1 MYGQAGTVG
10 LDSYEITAKNS
21 AAVTLEQG
29 DLVYVDPSQSD
40 WAVVDGEN
48 IGCLSVEL
56 AVAGSLA
63 DNAPLVGVVTT
74 TGPAVAI
81 GDWLK
86 VKLVGIV
93 DAKANTSASGGS
105 AVAVGDELSFSN
117 ETGCLEKAV
126 SGQPVVAYALE
137 AVAQD
142 AGAVDRTTA
151 PKIQVVMF
159 APGIHCDMQ

>member
-29 DLVYVDPSQSD
+29 DLVYVDPSESD

-74 TGPAVAI
+74 TGPVAI

-93 DAKANTSASGGS
+93 NAKANTSVTSGS
-105 AVAVGDELSFSN
+105 AFVVGDELSFSDK
-117 ETGCLEKAV
+117 TGCLEKAV
-126 SGQPVVAYALE
+126 SGEPVVAYALE

>member
-21 AAVTLEQG
+21 AAVTLDQG

-56 AVAGSLA
+56 AVESSLA

-74 TGPAVAI
+74 TGPVAI

-93 DAKANTSASGGS
+93 NAKANTSATTGS
-105 AVAVGDELSFSN
+105 AFAVGDELSFSDK
-117 ETGCLEKAV
+117 TGCLEKAV
-126 SGQPVVAYALE
+126 SGEPVVAYALE
-137 AVAQD
+137 AAAQD
-142 AGAVDRTTA
+142 AGAVDRTDA

>member
-56 AVAGSLA
+56 AVESSLA

-74 TGPAVAI
+74 TGPVEI

>member
-21 AAVTLEQG
+21 AAVTLDQG

-56 AVAGSLA
+56 AVESSLA

-74 TGPAVAI
+74 TGPVAI

-93 DAKANTSASGGS
+93 NAKANTSATTGS
-105 AVAVGDELSFSN
+105 AFAVGDELSFSD

-126 SGQPVVAYALE
+126 SGEPVVAYALE
-137 AVAQD
+137 AEAQE
-142 AGAVDRTTA
+142 ASATVDRTDA

>member
-56 AVAGSLA
+56 AVESSLA

-74 TGPAVAI
+74 TGPVAI

-93 DAKANTSASGGS
+93 NAKANTSVTSGS
-105 AVAVGDELSFSN
+105 AFVVGDELSFSDK
-117 ETGCLEKAV
+117 TGCLEKAV
-126 SGQPVVAYALE
+126 TGEPVVAYALE

-142 AGAVDRTTA
+142 TVAVDRTTA

>member
-74 TGPAVAI
+74 TGPVEI

-93 DAKANTSASGGS
+93 NAKANTSVTSGS
-105 AVAVGDELSFSN
+105 AFVVGDELSFSDK
-117 ETGCLEKAV
+117 TGCLEKAV
-126 SGQPVVAYALE
+126 TGEPVVAYALE

-142 AGAVDRTTA
+142 TVAVDRTTA

>member
-29 DLVYVDPSQSD
+29 DLVYVDPSESD

-56 AVAGSLA
+56 AVESSLA

-74 TGPAVAI
+74 TGPVAI

-93 DAKANTSASGGS
+93 NAKANTSVTSGS
-105 AVAVGDELSFSN
+105 AFVVGDELSFSDK
-117 ETGCLEKAV
+117 TGCLEKAV
-126 SGQPVVAYALE
+126 SGEPVVAYALE

>member
-74 TGPAVAI
+74 TGPVAI

-105 AVAVGDELSFSN
+105 AVAVGDELSFSDK
-117 ETGCLEKAV
+117 TGCLEKAV

-142 AGAVDRTTA
+142 GGPIDRTTA

>member
-21 AAVTLEQG
+21 AAVTLDQG

-56 AVAGSLA
+56 AVESSLA

-74 TGPAVAI
+74 TGPVAI

-93 DAKANTSASGGS
+93 NAKANTSATTGS
-105 AVAVGDELSFSN
+105 AFAVGDELSFSDK
-117 ETGCLEKAV
+117 TGCLEKAV
-126 SGQPVVAYALE
+126 SGEPVVAYALE
-137 AVAQD
+137 AEAQD
-142 AGAVDRTTA
+142 TGAVDRTDA

>member
-21 AAVTLEQG
+21 AAVTLDQG

-56 AVAGSLA
+56 AVESSLA

-74 TGPAVAI
+74 TGPVAI

-93 DAKANTSASGGS
+93 NAKANTSATTGS
-105 AVAVGDELSFSN
+105 AFAVGDELSFSDK
-117 ETGCLEKAV
+117 TGCLEKAV
-126 SGQPVVAYALE
+126 SGEPVVAYALE
-137 AVAQD
+137 AEAQD
-142 AGAVDRTTA
+142 AGAVDRTDA

>member
-29 DLVYVDPSQSD
+29 DLVFVDPSQSD

-56 AVAGSLA
+56 AVAAGAA
-63 DNAPLVGVVTT
+63 DEAPLVGVVTT
-74 TGPAVAI
+74 TGPVEI

-93 DAKANTSASGGS
+93 DAKFNISQTGGS
-105 AVAVGDELSFSN
+105 AATVGAPLTYSDK
-117 ETGCLEKAV
+117 TGCFEAAAA
-126 SGQPVVAYALE
+126 GTAVVAYALE
-137 AVAQD
+137 AITKS
-142 AGAVDRTTA
+142 GSTNYDRTDA
-151 PKIQVVMF
+151 PKIRVVMF

>member
-29 DLVYVDPSQSD
+29 DLVYVDPSESD

-56 AVAGSLA
+56 AVESSLA

-74 TGPAVAI
+74 TGPVAI

-93 DAKANTSASGGS
+93 NAKANTSVTSGS
-105 AVAVGDELSFSN
+105 AFVVGDELSFSDK
-117 ETGCLEKAV
+117 TGCLEKAV
-126 SGQPVVAYALE
+126 SGEPVVAYALE

-142 AGAVDRTTA
+142 TVAVDRTTA
-151 PKIQVVMF
+151 PKIHVVMF

>member
-56 AVAGSLA
+56 AVESSLA

-74 TGPAVAI
+74 TGPVAI

-93 DAKANTSASGGS
+93 NAKANTSASTGS
-105 AVAVGDELSFSN
+105 AFAVGDELSFSDK
-117 ETGCLEKAV
+117 TGCLEKAV
-126 SGQPVVAYALE
+126 SGKPVVAYALE

-142 AGAVDRTTA
+142 TVAVDRTTA

>member
-48 IGCLSVEL
+48 IGLLSVEL

-74 TGPAVAI
+74 TGPVAI

-86 VKLVGIV
+86 VKLVGLV
-93 DAKANTSASGGS
+93 NAKANTSASGGS

>member
-21 AAVTLEQG
+21 AAVTLDQG

-56 AVAGSLA
+56 AVESSLA

-74 TGPAVAI
+74 TGPVAI

-93 DAKANTSASGGS
+93 NAKANTSATTGS
-105 AVAVGDELSFSN
+105 AFAVGDELSFSDK
-117 ETGCLEKAV
+117 TGCLEKAV
-126 SGQPVVAYALE
+126 SGEPVVAYALE

-142 AGAVDRTTA
+142 AGAVDRTDA

>member
-29 DLVYVDPSQSD
+29 DLVYVDPSESD
-40 WAVVDGEN
+40 WAVVSGEN

-56 AVAGSLA
+56 AVTGSLA
-63 DNAPLVGVVTT
+63 SNAPLVGVVTT
-74 TGPAVAI
+74 TGPVEV
-81 GDWLK
+81 GGWLK
-86 VKLVGIV
+86 VKLVGMV
-93 DAKANTSASGGS
+93 NAKANTSASTGS
-105 AVAVGDELSFSN
+105 AFAVGDELTLSN
-117 ETGCLEKAV
+117 ATGCLEKAV
-126 SGQPVVAYALE
+126 SGEPVVAYALE
-137 AVAQD
+137 AQAQL
-142 AGAVDRTTA
+142 GSGSVTRTDA

>member
-56 AVAGSLA
+56 AVESSLA

-74 TGPAVAI
+74 TGPVAI

-93 DAKANTSASGGS
+93 NAKANTSASGGS

-142 AGAVDRTTA
+142 TVAVDRTTA

>member
-56 AVAGSLA
+56 AVESSLA

-74 TGPAVAI
+74 TGPVAI

-93 DAKANTSASGGS
+93 NAKANTSASGGS
-105 AVAVGDELSFSN
+105 AFAVGDELSFSN

-126 SGQPVVAYALE
+126 TGEPVVAYALE
-137 AVAQD
+137 AVAQS